1 MKFLFSLFLSKER
14 ERNERSTN
22 REKDEEGTTSS
33 SVISP
38 SSLNRL
44 LFFRWWMNN
53 ARRSITTII
62 PPPAEMPIVFALAIF
77 FNGCDGGDDVA
88 VLIGGIN
95 LQAPISN

>member
-1 MKFLFSLFLSKER
+1 MFLFSLFLSKQR
-14 ERNERSTN
+14 ERNERGTN